1 VPHVHLSA
9 PGGIEAGF
17 ARIRRKLAVPDGFP
31 PEVEAEAA
39 AARPSPALGERR
51 DARDVALVA
60 IDPAGSTD
68 LDQALCLERRGG
80 GYRFRYAIADVAA
93 FVAPGGA
100 VDREAR
106 RRGVTLYSPDR
117 RAPLHPT
124 VLSEERTSLLPGS
137 DKAALLWTIDLD
149 EQAEPV
155 SWHVERAVVHTR
167 AAISYA
173 QAQAAIDGGAPVP
186 DDVAGSVA
194 LLPEVGSLRQAREAE
209 RGGISLNLPAQ
220 RVEEGADG
228 RYRLAFELPLAVEGW
243 NAQLSLLTG
252 IVAGRTMVE
261 AKVGILRTLP
271 AASPDAVATLRQTA
285 RALGLSWPAE
295 QPYPAFVRRLAGD
308 ASSQAAALLIQAAR
322 TLRGADYA
330 GFAGVVP
337 EQPEHGAIASVY
349 AHVTAPLRRL
359 VDRFGNEI
367 LLALHAGSRPPEWAV
382 EALDE
387 LPTLMGQAG
396 QRESALERALL
407 DYAEAVVL
415 APCVGERFTGTVVDV
430 GRNRAQVQIAEPAVV
445 TTITGDGNWRLA
457 QEVGLRLTAADPAN
471 GTIAFTPV

>member
-9 PGGIEAGF
+9 PSTIEAGF

-31 PEVEAEAA
+31 PDVEAEAS
-39 AARPSPALGERR
+39 AARPAPGLAERR

-60 IDPAGSTD
+60 IDPAGATD
-68 LDQALCLERRGG
+68 LDQALCLERRGD
-80 GYRFRYAIADVAA
+80 GYRFHYAIADVGA

-100 VDREAR
+100 VDAEAR
-106 RRGVTLYSPDR
+106 RRGVTLYSPDG

-124 VLSEERTSLLPGS
+124 VLSEERTSLLPGG

-149 EQAEPV
+149 ERAEPV
-155 SWHVERAVVHTR
+155 SWHVERAVVRTR
-167 AAISYA
+167 AAVSYA
-173 QAQAAIDGGAPVP
+173 QAQAAIDGGPPVP
-186 DDVAGSVA
+186 ADVAGSVA
-194 LLPEVGSLRQAREAE
+194 LLPEVGGKRQAREAE

-220 RVEEGADG
+220 RVEEGTDG
-228 RYRLAFELPLAVEGW
+228 VYRLGFELPLPVEGW

-271 AASPDAVATLRQTA
+271 AAPPDAIATLRRTA
-285 RALGLSWPAE
+285 GALGLPWPAE
-295 QPYPAFVRRLAGD
+295 QPYPAFVRSLAGD
-308 ASSQAAALLIQAAR
+308 ASPQAAAFLIQAAR
-322 TLRGADYA
+322 TLRGAGYA
-330 GFAGVVP
+330 GFDGEVP
-337 EQPEHGAIASVY
+337 DEPEHGAIASVY

-367 LLALHAGSRPPEWAV
+367 LLALHADTRPPGWAV
-382 EALDE
+382 EALGE

-407 DYAEAVVL
+407 DYTEAVVL
-415 APCVGERFTGTVVDV
+415 APCVGQRFTGTVVDV

-445 TTITGDGNWRLA
+445 TTITGDDRWRLA
-457 QEVGLRLTAADPAN
+457 QQVGLRLTAADPAN
-471 GTIAFTPV
+471 GTITFAPA